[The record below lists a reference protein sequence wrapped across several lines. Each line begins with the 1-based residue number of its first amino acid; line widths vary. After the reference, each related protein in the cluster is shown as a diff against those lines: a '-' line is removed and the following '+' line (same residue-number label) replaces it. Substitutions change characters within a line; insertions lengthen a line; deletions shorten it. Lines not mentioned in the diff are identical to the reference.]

1 MKIAIGADDAAL
13 DLKAALQSYLHRQKA
28 VPVHVIE
35 FVVAGTQPVDAPDVA
50 LLVAQAV
57 AAGDA
62 DRGILLCGSGVGM
75 TITANKVP
83 GVRAA
88 QCHDVYTAEHARKS
102 NDAQI
107 LVMGSRVVDEELA
120 TEIVGAWL
128 KADFESSPRRV
139 AKMAKIDSIEK
150 RFLKKGRSY
159 EDDAV

>member
-1 MKIAIGADDAAL
+1 MKIAIGSDEVAVE
-13 DLKAALQSYLHRQKA
+13 LKTALQSYLHRQKS

-35 FVVAGTQPVDAPDVA
+35 YVVAGTQPVDAPDVA
-50 LLVAQAV
+50 LQVAQAV
-57 AAGDA
+57 AAGEA

-88 QCHDVYTAEHARKS
+88 QCHDVYTAEHARHS

-107 LVMGSRVVDEELA
+107 LVMGSRVVGEELA
-120 TEIVGAWL
+120 TKIVAAWL
-128 KADFESSPRRV
+128 KADFESNPRRV

-150 RFLKKGRSY
+150 RFLKKRRSGSY
-159 EDDAV
+159 D